1 MNRRLLLAASL
12 CCSILCGVL
21 AVSSSPSAAQ
31 EGPSEGPQKA
41 TPDKTT
47 TTSMPEREVSNRID
61 AEIKKVWDR
70 DGVKPSEQ
78 SGDEEFIR
86 RVYLDTVGLPPSA
99 EEVVAFTKDKDK
111 EKRRKLVAKLVDD
124 ERFGRHLAD
133 LWTNILLGR
142 GGRDYGGSSSLL
154 SVWLSE
160 RINNGDKFSD
170 VIYDIVT
177 AQGSVSEN
185 PAVAVYTR
193 EQPFK
198 LANAAGLLTKNLTG
212 VQIQCA
218 QCHDHPYEEAWK
230 EETFNGVASFWAGVQ
245 VRINNQVLPVDPS
258 VSDNARN
265 FRTPSKAQMEK
276 LPADAQNRLN
286 ELARYSAP
294 VTLDG
299 TAIKTQ
305 DRRFWR
311 PALAKWMVSDENHQ
325 TANYIANRFWSFN
338 FGIGILN
345 PIDDFNSFNEASH
358 PELLSFLGQD
368 LIDNDYDIKRL
379 YRAILNSRT
388 YQLSSADPDKKSEH
402 WHFASAPVRQMTP
415 EQFFGTF
422 IEIAGG
428 DDLARTLRTRT
439 GSPADQIKRRVEARM
454 KQMEKQKDDP
464 NARDYDYDEEALDRL
479 TAWYDKMDSGWF
491 IRRSMA
497 QNYAKIGNDDE
508 MNESD
513 GFSLTIDQALLVM
526 NGDVTNNLSG
536 SRRGSVVWKLMNE
549 LKDDDARI
557 TRLYLTV
564 LSREPQ
570 RSELTDMK
578 KFVKETRNT
587 SEAYEDI
594 MFALLAST
602 EFATNH

>member
-1 MNRRLLLAASL
+1 MNRRLLLAATL
-12 CCSILCGVL
+12 CCSMLCGVL
-21 AVSSSPSAAQ
+21 AVSSSPSQAQ
-31 EGPSEGPQKA
+31 EETAPSADKA
-41 TPDKTT
+41 GDKST

-70 DGVKPSEQ
+70 DGIKPSKP

-86 RVYLDTVGLPPSA
+86 RVYLDTLGLPPTPD
-99 EEVVAFTKDKDK
+99 EIVAFTKDKDK
-111 EKRRKLVAKLVDD
+111 EKRRTLVAKLVDD

-133 LWTNILLGR
+133 LWTNILIGR
-142 GGRDYGGSSSLL
+142 GGRDYSGSSTLF

-160 RINNGDKFSD
+160 RINRGDHFSD
-170 VIYDIVT
+170 IIYDIVT
-177 AQGSVSEN
+177 AEGSVSEN

-193 EQPFK
+193 EVPFK
-198 LANAAGLLTKNLTG
+198 IANAAGVLTKNLTG

-230 EETFNGVASFWAGVQ
+230 ESTFDGVASFWAGTQ
-245 VRINNQVLPVDPS
+245 VRINNTVLPVDPT
-258 VSDNARN
+258 VTNDARA

-276 LPADAQNRLN
+276 LPTDAQNRLN
-286 ELARYSAP
+286 ELARYSKP

-299 TAIKTQ
+299 TAVKTQ

-311 PALAKWMVSDENHQ
+311 PALAKWMVADDNQQ
-325 TANYIANRFWSFN
+325 TAKYIANRFWGFN
-338 FGIGILN
+338 FGIGLLN
-345 PIDDFNSFNEASH
+345 PIDDFNSFNEATH

-379 YRAILNSRT
+379 YRAILNSNT
-388 YQLSSADPDKKSEH
+388 YQLSSTNPPKKAEH

-428 DDLARTLRTRT
+428 NDLARTLRTRMGT
-439 GSPADQIKRRVEARM
+439 PADQLKRRVEGRM

-479 TAWYDKMDSGWF
+479 VAWYEKMDSGWF

-497 QNYAKIGNDDE
+497 QNYSKLSSDDE
-508 MNESD
+508 MNEAD

-549 LKDDDARI
+549 LKDDEARI

-564 LSREPQ
+564 LGREPA
-570 RSELTDMK
+570 RDELVDMK
-578 KFVKETRNT
+578 KYVKETKDA